1 MMAAIKMK
9 KRKHSIIL
17 AVLFCALV
25 CYFVATLI
33 SLQVKVKAQENSV
46 AERKTQ
52 YQQQLDDNAEL
63 QMILDGGNQEEYLE
77 RIAREQYGY
86 AKPEERV
93 YYDSTAS

>member
-1 MMAAIKMK
+1 MAAVKVK
-9 KRKHSIIL
+9 NRKHSVIL

-33 SLQVKVKAQENSV
+33 SLQSKVRAQENAV
-46 AERKTQ
+46 ADLKSQ
-52 YQQQLDDNAEL
+52 YQQQIEDNEELKQIIAEGSEADY
-63 QMILDGGNQEEYLE
+63 IE

-93 YYDSTAS
+93 YYDSSVY

>member
-1 MMAAIKMK
+1 MAAIKTK
-9 KRKHSIIL
+9 NRKHSIIL

-33 SLQVKVKAQENSV
+33 SLQSKVRAQENAVEDLKS
-46 AERKTQ
+46 Q
-52 YQQQLDDNAEL
+52 YQQQLDENSEL
-63 QMILDGGNQEEYLE
+63 QMIIEDGNESDYIE

-93 YYDSTAS
+93 YYDSSVF

>member
-1 MMAAIKMK
+1 MAAIKIK
-9 KRKHSIIL
+9 NRKHSIIL

-33 SLQVKVKAQENSV
+33 SLQSKVRAQENTV
-46 AERKTQ
+46 NDLKAQ
-52 YQQQLDDNAEL
+52 YQQQLDENAEL
-63 QMILDGGNQEEYLE
+63 EMIIEDGNEAEYIE

-93 YYDSTAS
+93 YYDSSVS